1 MRRSQIDRRA
11 KRFPTPRQYVA
22 DDHFHRRSFAEI
34 AIDRKFRAQPF
45 DGKSFHGLREA
56 LARRFQSGWR
66 P

>member
-1 MRRSQIDRRA
+1 MRRSRLEVRA
-11 KRFPTPRQYVA
+11 KRSPVRQYVA
-22 DDHFHRRSFAEI
+22 DDHSQHRSFAEI
-34 AIDRKFRAQPF
+34 AIDRKLAAEPF

>member
-1 MRRSQIDRRA
+1 MRA
-11 KRFPTPRQYVA
+11 KRSPIRQYVCETHH
-22 DDHFHRRSFAEI
+22 DRKSFAES
-34 AIDRKFRAQPF
+34 AIDRKLRAQPF